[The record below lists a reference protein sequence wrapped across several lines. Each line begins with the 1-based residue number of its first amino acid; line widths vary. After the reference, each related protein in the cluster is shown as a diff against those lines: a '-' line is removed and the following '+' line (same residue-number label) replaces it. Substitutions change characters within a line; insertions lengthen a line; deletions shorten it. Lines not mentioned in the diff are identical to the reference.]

1 MSYYRIDVTMK
12 NGFKYS
18 YTCVA
23 RMMPG
28 MKESS
33 QGYWVEKVESTEI
46 TKEEHEAT
54 WGVYKAEPRKPE
66 KIIPMTDPVPK
77 KKSVVKKSKVK
88 FSSLENFFDGV
99 EEAPKNKILKKRV

>member
-1 MSYYRIDVTMK
+1 MK

-28 MKESS
+28 MKMAS

-54 WGVYKAEPRKPE
+54 WGVYKEPTKKSE
-66 KIIPMTDPVPK
+66 KIIPMTDPVPE
-77 KKSVVKKSKVK
+77 KKSKEKKSLPK
-88 FSSLENFFDGV
+88 FSSLENFFESSEV
-99 EEAPKNKILKKRV
+99 APENKKLKKRV